1 MKHKSNKTQKQCH
14 DNALLKVGLWMTVVA
29 WRSDRPTQGTR
40 CAPPLFVHSAL
51 RSWRGWA
58 PRQHREEGSSTD
70 PLGCWKRRWC
80 DLGRCLPRGGG
91 KDDPIGGD
99 TDNGL
104 VTGCK
109 SRAVCRLRLYSS
121 ISSMS
126 RMTHCIEARFAAS
139 ASSAAEFRNAAVSF
153 WVAPAPCLLGWYS

>member
-1 MKHKSNKTQKQCH
+1 MGPC
-14 DNALLKVGLWMTVVA
+14 VIVVA
-29 WRSDRPTQGTR
+29 WLGEVIAHARHPMRAS
-40 CAPPLFVHSAL
+40 LFVHSAL
-51 RSWRGWA
+51 RSWRGRA
-58 PRQHREEGSSTD
+58 PREHREHREEGSSTD

-80 DLGRCLPRGGG
+80 DLGRYLPRGGG
-91 KDDPIGGD
+91 KDGPIGD
-99 TDNGL
+99 DADNGL
-104 VTGCK
+104 VTGREC
-109 SRAVCRLRLYSS
+109 RAVCRLRLYSS